1 MSATIVIPA
10 ELVPLVRS
18 AGWWELHRT
27 VEELHTLVE
36 DLEAKAPASRK
47 RPVRVFARVE
57 RVRALLDRLRW
68 TDARE
73 EDPIEI
79 DLYQYHPA
87 LQAALMAQ
95 LDSDEGYLET
105 TPGDEPGR
113 PAAAGRVEVV
123 NGLLDEI
130 GALAPGATGERQ
142 GEELVML
149 TLLPGTGRDRAR
161 WRTVA
166 ALEKKFDDCD
176 PEGIR
181 YAIDGLV
188 AEGVAERD
196 GERVRASRCAL
207 HINRMGAIGI

>member
-18 AGWWELHRT
+18 AGWWELHRA

-36 DLEAKAPASRK
+36 DLESKAPASRK
-47 RPVRVFARVE
+47 RPVRIFARVDG
-57 RVRALLDRLRW
+57 VRALLDRLRW

-73 EDPIEI
+73 EDAVEI
-79 DLYQYHPA
+79 DLHLYHPA
-87 LQAALMAQ
+87 LQAALLAQ

-105 TPGDEPGR
+105 TPGSEPGR
-113 PAAAGRVEVV
+113 PAAADRVGVV
-123 NGLLDEI
+123 RGLLDEI